1 VRSFLRIAAPKEC
14 GRRCVAP
21 TAERSKLFQ
30 TTERNA
36 VTSDQYS
43 ISLTDQVAPASARE
57 AADRR
62 SARQFTPPRLSA
74 YVRIGLMLVASVLV
88 FTSVALADARPRA
101 SNAEVQKAYDFA
113 PLITTK
119 QARTVPLGVTPRQ
132 LERRLH
138 GESWNGTNRFHG
150 RTWKIC
156 ITYPVKDTGV
166 KDKRLGVIADEWT
179 FCFTSDDRLKRKFFW
194 DS

>member
-1 VRSFLRIAAPKEC
+1 VVSNDR
-14 GRRCVAP
+14 
-21 TAERSKLFQ
+21 T
-30 TTERNA
+30 NA
-36 VTSDQYS
+36 VTSDQHS
-43 ISLTDQVAPASARE
+43 FSLAEQVAPASRRETARPG
-57 AADRR
+57 
-62 SARQFTPPRLSA
+62 FSA
-74 YVRIGLMLVASVLV
+74 YVQIALTLVAGMLV
-88 FTSVALADARPRA
+88 FTSVALADTRPRA
-101 SNAEVQKAYDFA
+101 TNAEVQDAYDFA
-113 PLITTK
+113 PLITNR
-119 QARTVPLGVTPRQ
+119 QAHAVPLGIVPRQ

-179 FCFTSDDRLKRKFFW
+179 FCFGFDNRLKRKFFW

>member
-1 VRSFLRIAAPKEC
+1 MAVPAVSVRIAAPKEC
-14 GRRCVAP
+14 GARCVAP
-21 TAERSKLFQ
+21 SAERPKLPQ
-30 TTERNA
+30 MTGRNA
-36 VTSDQYS
+36 VTRDQS
-43 ISLTDQVAPASARE
+43 SVSLPDQVARKAASRK
-57 AADRR
+57 
-62 SARQFTPPRLSA
+62 SVRQFAHPRPSA
-74 YVRIGLMLVASVLV
+74 DVRIALTVVSGLLI

-101 SNAEVQKAYDFA
+101 TNAEVQDAYGFA
-113 PLITTK
+113 PLITNR
-119 QARTVPLGVTPRQ
+119 QARDVPLSISPLQ
-132 LERRLH
+132 LESRMH

-179 FCFTSDDRLKRKFFW
+179 FCFTFNNRLKRKFFW

>member
-1 VRSFLRIAAPKEC
+1 
-14 GRRCVAP
+14 
-21 TAERSKLFQ
+21 LFQ
-30 TTERNA
+30 TTDRNA

-43 ISLTDQVAPASARE
+43 VSLADQAAPASGRE
-57 AADRR
+57 ATDRR
-62 SARQFTPPRLSA
+62 SVWQFAPPRLSA
-74 YVRIGLMLVASVLV
+74 YVRIALTLVASVLV

-101 SNAEVQKAYDFA
+101 TNAEVQEAYDFA
-113 PLITTK
+113 PLITNK
-119 QARTVPLGVTPRQ
+119 QARAVPLGITPRQ

-179 FCFTSDDRLKRKFFW
+179 FCFPFNDRLKRKFFW